1 MEIIYKY
8 KNRKM
13 YSTYLSK
20 YINLEY
26 LVDLVINNSKFIV
39 LDHVTKHDVTSKVL
53 VESLLKLNPST
64 RDLEVLI
71 KRSIRDEK

>member
-20 YINLEY
+20 YVNLEY
-26 LVDLVINNSKFIV
+26 LIDLVINNNKFIV
-39 LDHVTKHDVTSKVL
+39 LDRVTKHDVTSKVL
-53 VESLLKLNPST
+53 VESLLKLNPNT

>member
-13 YSTYLSK
+13 YSTHLSK
-20 YINLEY
+20 YVTLEY
-26 LVDLVINNSKFIV
+26 LVDLVTNNNKFIV